1 MSSVGGDCGRL
12 QVSLALDISGLP
24 QGAIHVVWPHCEAA
38 QLDSCTASG
47 SAAARERS
55 SRPHAEPTRA
65 AEPTLA
71 TANAVSDG
79 FVVIGTPVPESR
91 SEPVA
96 SVNDVCAAAASSSG
110 GTRQAPDLPSRQGL
124 SEKHPQSG
132 NTGDKDVEVLVAS
145 LLERIEKLERQLQQA
160 LVPHEHVWIGACHTG
175 TKYHTADHFGCGGF
189 AGHESKKLTLCKT
202 CLNRMT
208 AV

>member
-1 MSSVGGDCGRL
+1 MY
-12 QVSLALDISGLP
+12 AP
-24 QGAIHVVWPHCEAA
+24 A
-38 QLDSCTASG
+38 
-47 SAAARERS
+47 
-55 SRPHAEPTRA
+55 
-65 AEPTLA
+65 
-71 TANAVSDG
+71 
-79 FVVIGTPVPESR
+79 F
-91 SEPVA
+91 
-96 SVNDVCAAAASSSG
+96 SSSG